1 QVGQRSDLA
10 PAAHPPGV
18 HGGTVGRPRD
28 PVVLVVGQRRADE
41 RSAVAAATSDGRV
54 PTQLGLRG
62 LPFLLDRQ
70 PGHHLA
76 VGTVGEDSHHRSQR
90 EPPHGDL
97 EVRHGGTTRDRTV
110 LLLRVVVRQRDIGA
124 FVHSDLTIGEFQPP
138 RLDVVHGMCTADRV
152 GEYLGFPRR
161 PLVLAHTR
169 NHSWFRT
176 SCHGAEIP
184 RTQGRTAFGKRL
196 SPTWWAG
203 DRRPTDRRLPS
214 LWWSRTR
221 IRLLWVTI
229 SVFLVDDHEIV
240 RRGLTDLLEAEPDMR
255 IVGEAASAGEALAR
269 IPGTGADVAV
279 LDVRLPDGN
288 GVELCRELLS
298 TVPGL
303 RCLMLTSYADDEA
316 LFNAIMAGASG
327 FVLKQVL

>member
-1 QVGQRSDLA
+1 M
-10 PAAHPPGV
+10 
-18 HGGTVGRPRD
+18 VGR
-28 PVVLVVGQRRADE
+28 
-41 RSAVAAATSDGRV
+41 
-54 PTQLGLRG
+54 
-62 LPFLLDRQ
+62 
-70 PGHHLA
+70 
-76 VGTVGEDSHHRSQR
+76 
-90 EPPHGDL
+90 
-97 EVRHGGTTRDRTV
+97 
-110 LLLRVVVRQRDIGA
+110 
-124 FVHSDLTIGEFQPP
+124 
-138 RLDVVHGMCTADRV
+138 
-152 GEYLGFPRR
+152 
-161 PLVLAHTR
+161 
-169 NHSWFRT
+169 
-176 SCHGAEIP
+176 
-184 RTQGRTAFGKRL
+184 
-196 SPTWWAG
+196 

-327 FVLKQVL
+327 FVLKQVLGSSLVSAVRTVGSGGSLLDSKTTSALMNRIRREREESDPVSGLSEQERAVLDLIGEGLTNREIAARLYLAEKTVKNYVSRLLGKLGMQRRTQAAVLATELRKQNHFRPPPP